1 VAPSGVALGDSACLQ
16 VDLEPVFHTHTF
28 ETITMR
34 QSIQIPVRPAFERQ
48 GARGGAAFL
57 LLAIGIPWG
66 IWNVITLFG
75 GGDPLL
81 IGFNAAAGWF
91 VVLGVTY
98 LGLYGVGDL
107 GWCSAPVLLT
117 LEALLELVVLPVW
130 RFAISEDQVDSFY
143 VRAMVLALIGFIAFW
158 SGSLIFLR
166 GSRIRFV
173 PQENYSSRRLTLVG
187 LTMLFLGFIAK
198 FVLWK
203 FGLLSYLGDQ
213 STKDTGLPYV
223 GFVNAVGNLL
233 PASMALA
240 AIERYGKR
248 SKDPLINFVFW
259 SSLTLS
265 LVVGALSGMKGA
277 FITPLL
283 LVVLTYGVTWRRIHR
298 VAFALPLL
306 IAVIYPFNTA
316 YRNNLNSGYR
326 FQANT
331 LGGMEALLTKT
342 FADMATSP
350 LEQAQSG
357 ADRTT
362 GRLSN
367 LTFIHDII
375 SLPAP
380 SLLNGN
386 EKLWMAPVY
395 PFIPRILWQGK
406 PVFDKGTRLS
416 VALGRPDTTSSAVT
430 PIGDL
435 YMLNGVTGIVIGM
448 FVYGT
453 CFQIYMNFAAR
464 RPLSEKGLLVYLSL
478 LVPLMNFES
487 DVVAEISSVVQA
499 AVSILVASYLIYG
512 PSVPLFTSQP
522 RLDSS
527 RQR

>member
-1 VAPSGVALGDSACLQ
+1 
-16 VDLEPVFHTHTF
+16 
-28 ETITMR
+28 MR
-34 QSIQIPVRPAFERQ
+34 EFVHIPPRFDMERQ
-48 GARGGAAFL
+48 GSRGAAAFL
-57 LLAIGIPWG
+57 LLAIGLPWG
-66 IWNVITLFG
+66 IWNVITLMG

-130 RFAISEDQVDSFY
+130 RFAIGEDQVDSFY
-143 VRAMVLALIGFIAFW
+143 VRAMVLALIGFIALW

-173 PQENYSSRRLTLVG
+173 PQENFSSRRLTLVG

-223 GFVNAVGNLL
+223 GFINAVGNLL

-259 SSLTLS
+259 SSLVLS
-265 LVVGALSGMKGA
+265 LVVGAISGMKGA
-277 FITPLL
+277 FLMPLL
-283 LVVLTYGVTWRRIHR
+283 LVVLIYGVTQRRIHR
-298 VAFALPLL
+298 AAFALPLL

-326 FQANT
+326 LQANT

-350 LEQAQSG
+350 LEQAQGG
-357 ADRTT
+357 ADRST

-380 SLLNGN
+380 SLLNGD
-386 EKLWMAPVY
+386 EKLWMAPFY
-395 PFIPRILWQGK
+395 PFIPRILWPGK
-406 PVFDKGTRLS
+406 PVFDKGIRLS
-416 VALGRPDTTSSAVT
+416 VALGRPDTTASAVT

-448 FVYGT
+448 FLYGA
-453 CFQIYMNFAAR
+453 CFQLYMNFVAR
-464 RPLSEKGLLVYLSL
+464 KPLSERGLLIYLSL
-478 LVPLMNFES
+478 LVPMMNFENFM
-487 DVVAEISSVVQA
+487 VAQISALVQGA
-499 AVSILVASYLIYG
+499 LSILIASYLIYG
-512 PSVPLFTSQP
+512 PSVPFFTSQP
-522 RLDSS
+522 RLSSS
-527 RQR
+527 RPR